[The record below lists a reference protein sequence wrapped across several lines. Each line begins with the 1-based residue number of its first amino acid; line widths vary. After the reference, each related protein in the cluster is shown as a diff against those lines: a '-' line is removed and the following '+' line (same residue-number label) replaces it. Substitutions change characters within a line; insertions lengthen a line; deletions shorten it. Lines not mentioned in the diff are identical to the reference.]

1 MLAQRAR
8 VEASIGSPCCDIC
21 AASEVTKSPGGNWMM
36 MKVTI
41 EIAISVGIMKRMRF
55 SI

>member
-1 MLAQRAR
+1 M
-8 VEASIGSPCCDIC
+8 SPCCDIC

-41 EIAISVGIMKRMRF
+41 EIAISVGIMKKMRL
-55 SI
+55 SV